1 MLSMR
6 TAIKGSPA
14 GRFAQAQTG
23 PGSEARIKQINRWD
37 HFRFASVIV
46 NINVNANVNVSADQP
61 RLGGLNKATRNR
73 WDHLRSAGV
82 NVNVNVSVN
91 GNFV

>member
-1 MLSMR
+1 MR
-6 TAIKGSPA
+6 TDIKGSPA
-14 GRFAQAQTG
+14 RRFAQAQTD

-37 HFRFASVIV
+37 HFRFASV
-46 NINVNANVNVSADQP
+46 NVNMNVNLNVNVSADRP

-82 NVNVNVSVN
+82 NANVNVNWNWV
-91 GNFV
+91 